1 MIKRNAMNKNIA
13 LIIAAAVTVG
23 QIPVSALADNYNA
36 VAIEQNIEMYASQTE
51 YIQEYD
57 NYSSTSWTSLV
68 GGGTYVKE
76 MDNAVPDTEGK
87 KGYLEINRTEG
98 NNFVF
103 LENQSPSYQNFE
115 AEVRFQLNPSE
126 TDTATGRFGL
136 VFRGQDANT
145 FGFVGYN
152 NDGKWLIESPTAWK
166 DDINGPTIEA
176 GQWTTMKVK
185 VVRNHLTLTVN
196 GEEIFSD
203 NVSLGNFPT
212 EAGKFGYRT
221 WFDNKTVLVDY
232 LNINEVIAPTEI
244 SSVEELNMSTIINVE
259 PELPYRVNVT
269 YPDGTTG
276 QEIVIWD
283 YVDPAQY
290 AEEGTFVVE
299 GIIKGAAESAPKAKA
314 NITVRNKVAY
324 STDFETAET
333 SGDWKSLSP
342 TVLDSVVENGV
353 VNVLMNGKA
362 VGADMASPD
371 VKNFIYETDFSMSND
386 NGRIGLGFRIKDENN
401 WGAICYDAGNWVW
414 KASTNGSDDWGSF
427 PSSFKLEAGETYRM
441 KLEVE
446 EGRATLSING
456 QTLGSVTSDKFP
468 TTAGKIGLVGWHGS
482 KTITLDNVSVTEI
495 TPETEADLPEVN
507 AQTIESD
514 VMSVKLDN
522 TFPRVIEYNWKD
534 DGSTLAGQ
542 NKRSNKINL
551 NGKNYTPVVEC
562 VVEGNKA
569 TYTMSI
575 EEIGVT
581 LTTVM
586 SVEDNKIRMEV
597 TNIEETGDFLVKK
610 VSLPNQSF
618 ATVRSDNG
626 GAIAA
631 VLSTGAWHQI
641 TDEISTVDALD
652 PSEKA
657 KTYAFVNDNDFAI
670 TMNNNVVE
678 YSSRILL
685 NTVNKNGY
693 KETGIG
699 TGAWTYREEVENGVE
714 YYSYEDN
721 LWAEAYITK
730 DQNGDDI
737 VDWQDAAI
745 EYRNRVE
752 APQGGEYIKDSLS
765 YIAFNIGYTQSPFLR
780 TLDTVKKI
788 SNYTDGFGQMV
799 LEKGYQAEG
808 HDDSIPDYGGHIG
821 IRQGGVED
829 FNTLIEEGAKYNARF
844 GVHINATEYQKDAFQ
859 YPDNGSV
866 NENSAGWNWLDQA
879 YYVDQRADITSGE
892 LFRRLDMLKEDLP
905 DLGWVYVDVYTG
917 NGWNAHQL
925 GEKINDLGYQ
935 VATEFH
941 SPLEE
946 HVTWTHWGADP
957 AYPNEGGTSE
967 ILRFVRNSTKDGFL
981 SNPLLKGNKHL
992 LSNGWGNN
1000 HAIEGEKGMDTFYN
1014 QVLPT
1019 KYMQHFDI
1027 MKMTDDE
1034 VLFNEDLRAVR
1045 EGADINY
1052 YKDGKL
1058 VATTPESTIG
1068 STGMGKTNLFLEW
1081 NFDEEQDTKIYHWNP
1096 FGTTSTWDVP
1106 DSWSGLSN
1114 VHVYEL
1120 TDLGRVEV
1128 GTVDIV
1134 DGKVTLDVEQNTPYI
1149 ITQGEVAQDR
1159 IDDWGYGSQIKD
1171 PGFDSQEWNTWSKT
1185 STSGN
1190 TDHIT
1195 FVNETLTSRAGNDV
1209 VAITNK
1215 QGTISQEIEGLESGK
1230 TYSISAWVK
1239 NNDKRT
1245 VTLTVDCGDV
1255 NVTNVTTLDAFA
1267 RQGEGHKYLNDKF
1280 TRMEVE
1286 VTVPAGVT
1294 TASISLDA
1302 AEGNG
1307 TVYVDDFRIWEHP
1320 GQTNKDGYVF
1330 YEDFENVDEGIT
1342 PFFLAPGRGT
1352 SNRSHLAEKDLLGR
1366 QKMTWVLDG
1375 RFSLKTNQQS
1385 GETGQMLVT
1394 DDSTFKLE
1402 ANKTYELGFIYSLA
1416 DATPGYTVNIKS
1428 RTAGTIV
1435 SIPLT
1440 STNVASGQY
1449 TNVEERTTT
1458 FTTGN
1463 NDDYYISIDKGSGYA
1478 DLILDNIYVS
1488 EIDTTVE
1495 NPVLNKVNL
1504 SLSINEVAVG
1514 EELDLSL
1521 VLVNGLMNNGSKA
1534 DLSDATIEY
1543 VIDNNEIATIEDGKL
1558 VGLTNGVTAIT
1569 ANVTSNGNTISS
1581 NTVTIK
1587 VGEVENEIPPV
1598 VEVDKSGLQAVVD
1611 KVDTL
1616 IESDYTQ
1623 ESWANLIVA
1632 LEAAN
1637 SVLADKEATEEEVK
1651 TATTNL
1657 EAAIKSLEE
1666 KEEKAFKAHL
1676 EIAVEEALK
1685 VTEAELSNVVP
1696 VVVEEF
1702 KAAIAEAQDILNNNK
1717 ATQAEVE
1724 KSFDRLA
1731 KAMQMLSFQKG
1742 DKTNLISLIERI
1754 EALDSSKYI
1763 ASTWDKLAIALEA
1776 SNGVVAD
1783 ENAMEAEIVESYE
1796 TLLKSFLELRLKPNK
1811 DALNDLINKA
1821 ESLDSSK
1828 YTEESFNA
1836 VKKALEEAN
1845 AVFANEDA
1853 TIEEIEV
1860 AEENLRKAMN
1870 SLQANSGSGNN
1881 NSGNSGNNGGSNNVG
1896 NSGSTNNS
1904 GNNGNS
1910 SNSGKLPQTGGTP
1923 AVAVG
1928 LFGTILAGIGAV
1940 FSRKKK

>member
-1 MIKRNAMNKNIA
+1 
-13 LIIAAAVTVG
+13 
-23 QIPVSALADNYNA
+23 
-36 VAIEQNIEMYASQTE
+36 
-51 YIQEYD
+51 
-57 NYSSTSWTSLV
+57 
-68 GGGTYVKE
+68 
-76 MDNAVPDTEGK
+76 
-87 KGYLEINRTEG
+87 
-98 NNFVF
+98 
-103 LENQSPSYQNFE
+103 
-115 AEVRFQLNPSE
+115 
-126 TDTATGRFGL
+126 
-136 VFRGQDANT
+136 
-145 FGFVGYN
+145 
-152 NDGKWLIESPTAWK
+152 
-166 DDINGPTIEA
+166 
-176 GQWTTMKVK
+176 
-185 VVRNHLTLTVN
+185 
-196 GEEIFSD
+196 
-203 NVSLGNFPT
+203 
-212 EAGKFGYRT
+212 
-221 WFDNKTVLVDY
+221 
-232 LNINEVIAPTEI
+232 
-244 SSVEELNMSTIINVE
+244 
-259 PELPYRVNVT
+259 
-269 YPDGTTG
+269 
-276 QEIVIWD
+276 
-283 YVDPAQY
+283 
-290 AEEGTFVVE
+290 
-299 GIIKGAAESAPKAKA
+299 
-314 NITVRNKVAY
+314 
-324 STDFETAET
+324 
-333 SGDWKSLSP
+333 
-342 TVLDSVVENGV
+342 
-353 VNVLMNGKA
+353 
-362 VGADMASPD
+362 
-371 VKNFIYETDFSMSND
+371 
-386 NGRIGLGFRIKDENN
+386 
-401 WGAICYDAGNWVW
+401 
-414 KASTNGSDDWGSF
+414 
-427 PSSFKLEAGETYRM
+427 
-441 KLEVE
+441 
-446 EGRATLSING
+446 
-456 QTLGSVTSDKFP
+456 
-468 TTAGKIGLVGWHGS
+468 
-482 KTITLDNVSVTEI
+482 
-495 TPETEADLPEVN
+495 
-507 AQTIESD
+507 
-514 VMSVKLDN
+514 
-522 TFPRVIEYNWKD
+522 
-534 DGSTLAGQ
+534 
-542 NKRSNKINL
+542 
-551 NGKNYTPVVEC
+551 
-562 VVEGNKA
+562 
-569 TYTMSI
+569 
-575 EEIGVT
+575 
-581 LTTVM
+581 
-586 SVEDNKIRMEV
+586 
-597 TNIEETGDFLVKK
+597 
-610 VSLPNQSF
+610 
-618 ATVRSDNG
+618 
-626 GAIAA
+626 
-631 VLSTGAWHQI
+631 
-641 TDEISTVDALD
+641 
-652 PSEKA
+652 
-657 KTYAFVNDNDFAI
+657 
-670 TMNNNVVE
+670 
-678 YSSRILL
+678 
-685 NTVNKNGY
+685 
-693 KETGIG
+693 
-699 TGAWTYREEVENGVE
+699 
-714 YYSYEDN
+714 
-721 LWAEAYITK
+721 
-730 DQNGDDI
+730 
-737 VDWQDAAI
+737 
-745 EYRNRVE
+745 
-752 APQGGEYIKDSLS
+752 
-765 YIAFNIGYTQSPFLR
+765 
-780 TLDTVKKI
+780 
-788 SNYTDGFGQMV
+788 
-799 LEKGYQAEG
+799 
-808 HDDSIPDYGGHIG
+808 
-821 IRQGGVED
+821 
-829 FNTLIEEGAKYNARF
+829 
-844 GVHINATEYQKDAFQ
+844 
-859 YPDNGSV
+859 
-866 NENSAGWNWLDQA
+866 
-879 YYVDQRADITSGE
+879 
-892 LFRRLDMLKEDLP
+892 
-905 DLGWVYVDVYTG
+905 
-917 NGWNAHQL
+917 
-925 GEKINDLGYQ
+925 
-935 VATEFH
+935 
-941 SPLEE
+941 
-946 HVTWTHWGADP
+946 
-957 AYPNEGGTSE
+957 
-967 ILRFVRNSTKDGFL
+967 
-981 SNPLLKGNKHL
+981 
-992 LSNGWGNN
+992 
-1000 HAIEGEKGMDTFYN
+1000 
-1014 QVLPT
+1014 
-1019 KYMQHFDI
+1019 
-1027 MKMTDDE
+1027 
-1034 VLFNEDLRAVR
+1034 
-1045 EGADINY
+1045 
-1052 YKDGKL
+1052 
-1058 VATTPESTIG
+1058 
-1068 STGMGKTNLFLEW
+1068 
-1081 NFDEEQDTKIYHWNP
+1081 
-1096 FGTTSTWDVP
+1096 
-1106 DSWSGLSN
+1106 
-1114 VHVYEL
+1114 
-1120 TDLGRVEV
+1120 
-1128 GTVDIV
+1128 
-1134 DGKVTLDVEQNTPYI
+1134 LDVEQNTPYI

-1245 VTLTVDCGDV
+1245 VTLTVDCGNV

-1666 KEEKAFKAHL
+1666 KEENAFKAHL

-1685 VTEAELSNVVP
+1685 VTEAELYNVVP

-1845 AVFANEDA
+1845 VVFANEDA

-1860 AEENLRKAMN
+1860 AEANLRKAMN

-1881 NSGNSGNNGGSNNVG
+1881 NSG